1 MRVEHSMNILKTLS
15 ITTLILTAPA
25 LYAQTAA
32 NNKTPAYGDNPN
44 IFTVLAHKTGE
55 VVQNTAEKVGAATE
69 KGIQKIK
76 PKVDETWDTT
86 KSYTAEQAEIAKY
99 NTRKGIDTV
108 TKKVHETK
116 DNIIGSNSGNVPIE
130 QGSLS
135 QNSTPQTIQVPTT
148 AAQSLASPT
157 AQINQ
162 PSPAQ
167 NLAPVSSDEDAGI
180 PR

>member
-1 MRVEHSMNILKTLS
+1 MRVEHSMNILKSLS
-15 ITTLILTAPA
+15 ITTLILAAPA
-25 LYAQTAA
+25 LYAQTTA
-32 NNKTPAYGDNPN
+32 NNKTPTYGDNPN

-55 VVQNTAEKVGAATE
+55 AVQNTAEKVGAATE

-108 TKKVHETK
+108 SKKVHETK
-116 DNIIGSNSGNVPIE
+116 DNIVGSNSGTVPME

-135 QNSTPQTIQVPTT
+135 QNSMPQTIQAPTT
-148 AAQSLASPT
+148 APQYLAPPAT
-157 AQINQ
+157 QINQ
-162 PSPAQ
+162 PQPNSNSA
-167 NLAPVSSDEDAGI
+167 DEDAGI